1 MKNTLFMEFFSNRF
15 DAKRYI
21 DSRLQ
26 TFVRFVIAALTLN
39 NPSGVFDD
47 VILKL
52 TNAYSTYFG
61 DYNTK
66 SIDKSDSTGFTVE
79 LRVAVKKF
87 YDGVHADYHAIA
99 AVFAVGSA
107 TYKQFFPKG
116 LDEFNHLTKDNILQI
131 VHRMSVK
138 ANQYK
143 TQLGGVPFAT
153 RYAGFET
160 DVTAA
165 LGDKTD
171 SNTVVKAVIGT
182 VKTSRV
188 PVEEALMTT
197 MFSVGKEFFP
207 DITKCLT
214 YFDFSLLTGDGTNPT
229 VEKSGLVLAN
239 TIMLCI
245 GDLIVPKSVFV
256 LKNKSDL
263 PLQFFATHVVN
274 SVMVGVAIDM
284 PAHTEKEVPFAEFGS
299 ADMLFLYVKNDTD
312 YAGNWYAKMQI
323 SK

>member
-1 MKNTLFMEFFSNRF
+1 MKITFFDKFYSNAFHISRI
-15 DAKRYI
+15 I

-39 NPSGVFDD
+39 NPAGVFDD

-52 TNAYSTYFG
+52 TNAYNTYFG

-66 SIDKSDSTGFTVE
+66 SIDKSDATSYTVE
-79 LRVAVKKF
+79 QKDAIQAF
-87 YDGVHADYHAIA
+87 TNGVHADYNLIA
-99 AVFAVGSA
+99 SKFPKGSA
-107 TYKQFFPKG
+107 IYKQFFSKG
-116 LDEFNHLTKDNILQI
+116 LDEFNNVTLGNILQLAN
-131 VHRMSVK
+131 RMKVK

-143 TQLGGVPFAT
+143 TQLGGATFAA
-153 RYAGFET
+153 RYATFET
-160 DVTAA
+160 DITTTM
-165 LGDKTD
+165 GTQTT
-171 SNTVVKAVIGT
+171 SNTTVKTSIGT

-197 MFSVGKEFFP
+197 MFSVGKQFFP

-214 YFDFSLLTGDGTNPT
+214 YFDFSLLYADGTNPT

-263 PLQFFATHVVN
+263 PQQYFATHVLN
-274 SVMVGVAIDM
+274 GVMVGVAIDVL
-284 PAHTEKEVPFAEFGS
+284 AHTEKEVPFAEFGS
-299 ADMLFLYVKNDTD
+299 ADMLFLYVKNETD
-312 YAGNWYAKMQI
+312 FAGNWYARMQVG
-323 SK
+323 K